1 MPPPVPHRFPLTYDA
16 WLGVGR
22 HSPTNLFSNIGGRQI
37 VISALHFQHPF
48 AQSDHVAWDYVA
60 GVAPGVWVSAS
71 PAPVAKEPP
80 CGRFETCYLVTENQR
95 AVYGFGGSPAG
106 LQLRLEPGSRIQPFL
121 SLDAGALWFDREMPA
136 NFADR
141 FNFMLGAGGGVL
153 LARPE
158 KLGVV
163 VGYKLVHIS
172 NGGLAPLNPGLD
184 NNVFYIGLVRVPSLT
199 ARRGEAARDVPRSET
214 SVVGSA
220 RLGFTGDALLGH
232 YGTTWSFAG
241 SYLPF
246 VSEHWQI
253 GITPWYEGGDFRGQ
267 IVQSGLLAGTANL
280 MTSGDR
286 WRAYVGTLL
295 GEENG
300 TRQHGR
306 MRLGAQL
313 GALAFLD
320 RTAALRGELRWR
332 RTTDGGYDVMADA
345 LLTIDSYVN
354 GRAALPALAPE
365 LGVVDV
371 SGLAYAAFRFE
382 RERRIDLRIAPYLAS
397 WMQVGGELNRQSF
410 MYSNGR
416 RMPGG
421 VENVFARAY
430 VPVSLATAPFAHVFV
445 ERAIGLAR
453 EGNQQI
459 TSYGA
464 LGGVR
469 HYINRGAALDVGLK
483 WRRYTEVADIYG
495 RSRRPDQTTLQARIV
510 TQLRFGPARR

>member
-48 AQSDHVAWDYVA
+48 AQSEHVAWDYVA

-71 PAPVAKEPP
+71 PRPAAERPN
-80 CGRFETCYLVTENQR
+80 CRRFEPCYWVIENQR

-106 LQLRLEPGSRIQPFL
+106 LQLRLEPGSRIQPFF

-199 ARRGEAARDVPRSET
+199 ARPREAARDVSRSET

-220 RLGFTGDALLGH
+220 RLGFTGDALLG
-232 YGTTWSFAG
+232 YDGRTTWSFAS
-241 SYLPF
+241 SYVPF
-246 VSEHWQI
+246 VSEHWQV
-253 GITPWYEGGDFRGQ
+253 GITPSYEGGDFKGQ
-267 IVQSGLLAGTANL
+267 LVHSGLLAGTANL

-313 GALAFLD
+313 GALAFLE

-371 SGLAYAAFRFE
+371 SGQAYAAFRFE
-382 RERRIDLRIAPYLAS
+382 RERSIDLRIAPYLAS

-410 MYSNGR
+410 MYSNGQ
-416 RMPGG
+416 RMPDG

-430 VPVSLATAPFAHVFV
+430 VPVSLVAAPFVQAFI
-445 ERAIGLAR
+445 ERAINPAR
-453 EGNQQI
+453 HGDQQI
-459 TSYGA
+459 TGYGA

-469 HYINRGAALDVGLK
+469 HHINRGAALDVGLQ
-483 WRRYTEVADIYG
+483 WRRIDAVVLGVRE
-495 RSRRPDQTTLQARIV
+495 RRPDETTLQARIV